1 MNLFRGTFPRARPK
15 RGPDTTRMP
24 SRRSSV
30 PPPTWSSPGPT
41 WWAGMRCG
49 RTCRRPSPGR
59 SGEPGWSAIP
69 SPSTIS
75 PPTSSCWSP
84 RAASFCRGR
93 PKSRQAAPSAARGS
107 SSTRAR
113 GGRSAHTTAAPSP
126 RAEPGRTMTVQSEAP
141 VSRLIRIHEVAWENA
156 GPGLQAKPLWGDPLT
171 QRRAYLGRIAPGTKL
186 PLHRHLGDELVFVIE
201 GDVSDESGTLI
212 AGQASY
218 RPKGC
223 VHTVSTERG
232 TTVLIVV
239 TGGMEPAESMDG
251 APASIPIDISRI
263 DWVEA
268 GAELPA
274 HRHLGDALL
283 FGIEGESGDESG
295 ATPPGCLSYRPDG
308 YVHSVRA
315 PNGATTL
322 YYAWGATEA
331 VDGGSLT

>member
-1 MNLFRGTFPRARPK
+1 
-15 RGPDTTRMP
+15 
-24 SRRSSV
+24 
-30 PPPTWSSPGPT
+30 
-41 WWAGMRCG
+41 
-49 RTCRRPSPGR
+49 
-59 SGEPGWSAIP
+59 
-69 SPSTIS
+69 
-75 PPTSSCWSP
+75 
-84 RAASFCRGR
+84 
-93 PKSRQAAPSAARGS
+93 
-107 SSTRAR
+107 
-113 GGRSAHTTAAPSP
+113 
-126 RAEPGRTMTVQSEAP
+126 MTVQSEAP

-263 DWVEA
+263 DWVDAGPGVRQKLIWEDLTVQRCMRLLRFEA